1 MAAEPTGR
9 REAREFG
16 EAVVF
21 DRRFEAGID
30 EVWASITESAE
41 LQQWVG
47 EWTGDPGSGSVQFRM
62 TAEGDDVPAETVY
75 LDECSAPSQLRARI
89 YMGGEPDGDENGPG
103 ESGPDARGPGDEWH
117 WEITLTQTAGVTT
130 LTFAQSVGGSI
141 PVSDVAPGW
150 EYYLDRLAAYLAGED
165 VSAIDFERD
174 YHPAQCEFYTS
185 LFAEAGGRNVAF
197 DG

>member
-62 TAEGDDVPAETVY
+62 TAEGEDVPAETVY
-75 LDECSAPSQLRARI
+75 LDECSAPSRLRARI
-89 YMGGEPDGDENGPG
+89 FMGDGPDGDENGPG
-103 ESGPDARGPGDEWH
+103 ESEPAESSPGDEWH
-117 WEITLTQTAGVTT
+117 WEITLAQAAGVTT

-174 YHPAQCEFYTS
+174 YHPAQCEFYAS
-185 LFAEAGGRNVAF
+185 LFAETGGRNVAS

>member
-75 LDECSAPSQLRARI
+75 LDECSAPSRLRARI
-89 YMGGEPDGDENGPG
+89 YMGGGPDGDENGSG
-103 ESGPDARGPGDEWH
+103 ESEPDASGPGDEWH
-117 WEITLTQTAGVTT
+117 WEITLAQTAGVTT
-130 LTFAQSVGGSI
+130 LTFAQSVDGSI

-165 VSAIDFERD
+165 VSAINFERD

-185 LFAEAGGRNVAF
+185 LFAETAASG
-197 DG
+197 D